1 MTKTQRDQN
10 EELVRIT
17 IQMDKDIAA
26 LNSMLVKQGMRT
38 DSAFGQAIESLLDA
52 KAEIEAQ
59 AADIRKT
66 KTSTCRHHDAYV
78 D

>member
-17 IQMDKDIAA
+17 IQMDKDIA
-26 LNSMLVKQGMRT
+26 LLEKMLSKQGSKAGASFME
-38 DSAFGQAIESLLDA
+38 AINCLYDA
-52 KAEIEAQ
+52 KKELEEHAK
-59 AADIRKT
+59 DIRKQ
-66 KTSTCRHHDAYV
+66 KTGTCRHHDAYV